1 MRSQRIA
8 VGEPRAPEED
18 KSDELDGPETGGAP
32 TLTPGGPLGEK
43 CALDYPLQKHC
54 PTQGCVTMRN
64 ITLRNVRIE
73 RPLLSPGVILGNA
86 SNPIGLAFEN
96 VTVDAPGAFPFPS
109 VDPQKRGPG
118 RPRKDGAN
126 KGEKGSGKKPIVG
139 SLEDEN
145 PHALG
150 KYAVPPG
157 R

>member
-1 MRSQRIA
+1 
-8 VGEPRAPEED
+8 
-18 KSDELDGPETGGAP
+18 
-32 TLTPGGPLGEK
+32 
-43 CALDYPLQKHC
+43 
-54 PTQGCVTMRN
+54 
-64 ITLRNVRIE
+64 
-73 RPLLSPGVILGNA
+73 
-86 SNPIGLAFEN
+86 
-96 VTVDAPGAFPFPS
+96 

-118 RPRKDGAN
+118 RPRKDSAN